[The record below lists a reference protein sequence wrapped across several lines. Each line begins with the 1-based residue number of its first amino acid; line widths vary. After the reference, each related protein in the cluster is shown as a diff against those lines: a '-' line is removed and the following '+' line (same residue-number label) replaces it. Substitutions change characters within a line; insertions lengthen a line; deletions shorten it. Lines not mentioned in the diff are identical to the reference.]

1 MAWTVARGPW
11 FANRAPLACPP
22 ARGPLSVVRWPACP
36 RTVGLPARAPLA
48 CPPAREPWPMVQGS
62 KQPNLAPKTAENRQ
76 KSTNQA
82 QRGGGAMASALF
94 SKNNPVKK
102 HIN

>member
-1 MAWTVARGPW
+1 
-11 FANRAPLACPP
+11 
-22 ARGPLSVVRWPACP
+22 
-36 RTVGLPARAPLA
+36 
-48 CPPAREPWPMVQGS
+48 MVQGS

>member
-1 MAWTVARGPW
+1 MVHGSRAVAR
-11 FANRAPLACPP
+11 
-22 ARGPLSVVRWPACP
+22 
-36 RTVGLPARAPLA
+36 LPARLPA
-48 CPPAREPWPMVQGS
+48 CWSMVLGARAA
-62 KQPNLAPKTAENRQ
+62 NLAPETAENWE

>member
-1 MAWTVARGPW
+1 MLIICDLIVENAHVHVSPNPNQEPSAPAMMSAR
-11 FANRAPLACPP
+11 P
-22 ARGPLSVVRWPACP
+22 AARLPAC
-36 RTVGLPARAPLA
+36 RAMVLGARAA
-48 CPPAREPWPMVQGS
+48 
-62 KQPNLAPKTAENRQ
+62 NLAPETAENWE